1 MTETPQI
8 APAPATMTEAGRQL
22 LQALAAE
29 ADENGCFLELG
40 PLFGSSTQAIA
51 RGRRNSAAIH
61 TIDTFYPE
69 AWVMRR
75 LGRNLSREAFDE
87 YTRDIPDLVVH
98 EGFAPDVVRDTWS
111 EPIGCYFDDA
121 THGDPGWSDNFNF
134 FSKFFTHD
142 AIICGDDFAGGW
154 PDIPR
159 NVTRIAQDWGVGVY
173 VLGRLWAMTRGDES
187 RIVRAGEQIDPGLSG
202 ATIESIHRTV
212 VDSKPATFWSSGLHQ
227 RIPLSAFRHVGDSV
241 RDVTFLTYAV
251 NGTQLVD
258 SNAGEWV
265 DLAGAAFIKM
275 DGPRRT
281 GFQLCLAG
289 PKKTANTKLI
299 EPGVRFSIPPGWVPV
314 AIRFASI
321 QSRGQ
326 RVVS

>member
-1 MTETPQI
+1 MTETPQV
-8 APAPATMTEAGRQL
+8 APAPATMTESGRQFL
-22 LQALAAE
+22 KALASE

-51 RGRRNSAAIH
+51 NGRRGSATIH
-61 TIDTFYPE
+61 TIDTFHPD

-87 YTRDIPDLVVH
+87 YTRHIPNLVVH

-134 FSKFFTHD
+134 FSQFFTHD

-159 NVTRIAQDWGVGVY
+159 NVTRIADSWGVGVY
-173 VLGRLWAMTRGDES
+173 VLGRLWAITRGDES
-187 RIVRAGEQIDPGLSG
+187 RIVRAAERVDPELAG
-202 ATIESIHRTV
+202 ATIESIHRAVADT
-212 VDSKPATFWSSGLHQ
+212 KPAMCWSGGLHQ
-227 RIPLSAFRHVGDSV
+227 RVPLSAFRCSGDAV
-241 RDVTFLTYAV
+241 RDVTFATYAA
-251 NGTQLVD
+251 NGTQLVE
-258 SNAGEWV
+258 SEPGGWV
-265 DLAGAAFIKM
+265 DLAGAASIEM
-275 DGPRRT
+275 AGPRRT
-281 GFQLCLAG
+281 GFQFCVAG
-289 PKKTANTKLI
+289 PKRTSNTKLI
-299 EPGVRFSIPPGWVPV
+299 EPGVRFSLPPGSVIV
-314 AIRFASI
+314 AVRFASI
-321 QSRGQ
+321 RSRNQ